1 MQIIRNL
8 SEIPPRFGPAIV
20 SVGNFD
26 GVHRGHRWILDRVM
40 ESARER
46 NARSVALTFEPHP
59 MCVLRPENAPKLI
72 TPLLARL
79 ELLEATGIDSV
90 IVLPFTLELASM
102 SASEFA
108 ESVLRNSVGAVEVH
122 EGSNFRFGYRAEAG
136 VRELTDLGK
145 QFGFD
150 VKVYEALHQRGMVIS
165 SSNVRSL
172 IAAGDVSTA
181 RNLLGHPFF
190 VRSSPARGRGIG
202 GKLVVPTVNL
212 AKYDELLPA
221 NGVYITCLRIGDEN
235 FESVTNVGNRPT
247 FGEDSFAVETHI
259 LNFKP
264 VDLEETTPLELT
276 FLNRLRAEKQWPSP
290 EALREQ
296 IMRDVAKA
304 KRYFRLAQLA
314 SAEFIDNSRDK
325 A

>member
-1 MQIIRNL
+1 MQIFRSL
-8 SEIPPRFGPAIV
+8 SEIPTHFGPAVV

-26 GVHRGHRWILDRVM
+26 GVHRGHRWILDQVM
-40 ESARER
+40 ESARKR

-59 MCVLRPENAPKLI
+59 MCVLRPENAPRLI
-72 TPLLARL
+72 TPLPARL

-102 SASEFA
+102 SASGFA
-108 ESVLRNSVGAVEVH
+108 ESVLRDAIGAVEVH

-136 VRELTDLGK
+136 VRELTELGK
-145 QFGFD
+145 RFGFD
-150 VKVYEALHQRGMVIS
+150 VKVYEALYHRGMVIS

-172 IAAGDVSTA
+172 IASGDVRTA
-181 RNLLGHPFF
+181 RSLLGHPFF

-221 NGVYITCLRIGDEN
+221 NGVYISCLKIGDEN

-264 VDLEETTPLELT
+264 VDIDETTPLELT
-276 FLNRLRAEKQWPSP
+276 FLDRIRPEKQWPSP

-304 KRYFRLAQLA
+304 KRYFRRARLGVAEA
-314 SAEFIDNSRDK
+314 SR
-325 A
+325 

>member
-1 MQIIRNL
+1 MQIFRSL
-8 SEIPPRFGPAIV
+8 SEIPTRFGPAVV

-26 GVHRGHRWILDRVM
+26 GVHRGHRWILDRVQ
-40 ESARER
+40 EGARR
-46 NARSVALTFEPHP
+46 LNARSVALTFEPHP
-59 MCVLRPENAPKLI
+59 MCVLRPEYAPKLI
-72 TPLLARL
+72 TPLPARL

-90 IVLPFTLELASM
+90 IVLPFTLELASR
-102 SASEFA
+102 SASRFA
-108 ESVLRNSVGAVEVH
+108 ETVLRDVVGAVEVH

-136 VRELTDLGK
+136 VRELTELGK
-145 QFGFD
+145 RFGFD
-150 VKVYEALHQRGMVIS
+150 VNVYEALHQRGMVIS
-165 SSNVRSL
+165 SSNIRSL
-172 IAAGDVSTA
+172 IAAGDVRTA
-181 RNLLGHPFF
+181 RSLLGHTFF

-221 NGVYITCLRIGDEN
+221 NGVYISCLKISDQN

-264 VDLEETTPLELT
+264 IELDESTPLELT
-276 FLNRLRAEKQWPSP
+276 FLDRIRPEKQWPSP

-304 KRYFRLAQLA
+304 KRYFRRARFGVAEA
-314 SAEFIDNSRDK
+314 SR
-325 A
+325 